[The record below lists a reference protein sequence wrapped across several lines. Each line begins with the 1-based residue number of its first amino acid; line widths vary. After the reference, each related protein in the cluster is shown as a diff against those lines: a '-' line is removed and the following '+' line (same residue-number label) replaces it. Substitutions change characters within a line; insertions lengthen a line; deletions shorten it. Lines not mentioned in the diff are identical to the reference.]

1 MKTIIKHILVLA
13 LLFNVVVTYAQST
26 GLDYKLECGS
36 VSISGETAVIFST
49 LSKVGTSLEW
59 QQQAQG
65 NTSTYFFSI
74 SSSSGDWNP
83 NTNTGI
89 LSHTVSMEGLYG
101 LFTLKS
107 TATGLI
113 VSLSLTDEDTQ
124 EQQLYT
130 FIINTITYQ

>member
-1 MKTIIKHILVLA
+1 MKTIIKYILVLT
-13 LLFNVVVTYAQST
+13 LLFNVVVTYGQST
-26 GLDYKLECGS
+26 GLDYKLESGS

-49 LSKVGTSLEW
+49 LSKVGSSLEW

-83 NTNTGI
+83 NTNTGT

-113 VSLSLTDEDTQ
+113 VSLSLTDEETQ